1 MLDYDLDDYEREKTP
16 FVIYNSEISPQS
28 IDKYT
33 SYINLTPTI
42 ANLFNLNYD
51 PRLYMGYDV
60 LSDDYWNIVTFAD
73 GSWKNNLVYYNAG
86 TSSVKY
92 YVEDGMSIDEIKNI
106 NQIITNKMQ
115 MSSNIIKN
123 NYFEY
128 LDESLK
134 ELEEEHN
141 VYANVSD
148 DENLGG

>member
-16 FVIYNSEISPQS
+16 FVIYNSEISSQS

-60 LSDDYWNIVTFAD
+60 LSDDYWNVVTFAD

-115 MSSNIIKN
+115 MSRYIIEN
-123 NYFEY
+123 NYFKY

-134 ELEEEHN
+134 ELEKEHN
-141 VYANVSD
+141 VYANVSN